1 MTISSTTRKA
11 GPFDGNGV
19 TTSFPFTFK
28 VFAKS
33 DLRVV
38 RTAPGGVESDLV
50 LDSDYSVALNADQ
63 DANPGGTV
71 TYPLSGAPLPAY
83 YKLTLVGG
91 LDYMQPTDI
100 TNGGGFYPQVIEN
113 SLDRLTMLI
122 QQLGEELDRAVR
134 IAISDDQEGLDL
146 PAAAARAD
154 RVLGFD
160 ANGNFRVYDR
170 AVATVTTIY
179 RKFTP
184 TEGQTVFTLPQA
196 YPPGANSLYV
206 FLNGAKLVNG
216 ADYEESSSLT
226 FTLTVGATAAD
237 TVEVIAGV
245 PLASG
250 TVADSSQVSYTPAG
264 AGAVARTAQ
273 GKMRESVSVL
283 DFGAV
288 GDGVADDTAAFMS
301 AFAKIK
307 TSGGAIYVPAGVYK
321 VSSTLDFF
329 VTSPRGGRIFGDGH
343 GATWIHWTGGADP
356 LFSNEQ
362 GTANQFQYGFMFED
376 MTLATVA
383 PGASIATPLAGSTGV
398 HAEML
403 QKLWGM
409 RNVIIVG
416 FETNLD
422 IGVHADGG
430 LFSKCQFGYGDTG
443 VNAYGDQADCL
454 VFHACWFTGNKTRGL
469 ILSSPRPV
477 VDSCFF
483 GPALVFS
490 DTANYSDIQIGWQA
504 VRAGDIG
511 KSSYL
516 TAAAGN
522 AAVKAKIINNAFEG
536 DGSAPQII
544 IKNIDT
550 DTKRFADLVFEN
562 NSFASYGRPC
572 AVRIEKAYDAVT
584 FRGNRMSKSAG
595 STASF
600 LDITSGT
607 MGELV
612 VDERHIAD
620 IWPSQEQL
628 WTYGASQDLF
638 DELPVVASSV
648 MYQLAGGSWNV
659 NNEGSA
665 AGITLVD
672 LDFDGQQNIKVTY
685 GSLTGVPGVRIRHP
699 SCPAGWVYVA
709 FGIEQSS
716 GALAVNVD
724 AKNGSGVT
732 LFSRTMLPVS
742 KGKRRVVFG
751 FNNPILQN
759 IDVRIYPRPGTTSG
773 DFVITEPLVKHG
785 DGSAQSQSLVDT
797 KTGMRF
803 TQRLNQIHDWAGRI
817 PFAELADWSN
827 LATGRWFVGSAKQT
841 TINNVG
847 GYSAGA
853 TSIIVADGT
862 KVAVDDYLYFK
873 PATASG
879 LSNIHRATATT
890 GNKVN
895 SVSSNTIGLATGL
908 SYAVPDGGSVIACPV
923 YQRAASTKL

>member
-1 MTISSTTRKA
+1 MAYSLSPWLKPRFFITGTNRPLAGGLMYTYKA
-11 GPFDGNGV
+11 G
-19 TTSFPFTFK
+19 TTENATTY
-28 VFAKS
+28 S
-33 DLRVV
+33 DDAG
-38 RTAPGGVESDLV
+38 TPNTNPIV
-50 LDSDYSVALNADQ
+50 LDSDGQCDLFLDDAVSYRIILKNSAGVTQFDKDRVASLGSTQVQSFNSIAALRLRSGTVIANAAKTLGYYAAGDGGGNSFYW
-63 DANPGGTV
+63 DSTSTATPNGGTV
-71 TYPLSGAPLPAY
+71 IKPTAVSGAGRWL
-83 YKLTLVGG
+83 
-91 LDYMQPTDI
+91 
-100 TNGGGFYPQVIEN
+100 
-113 SLDRLTMLI
+113 
-122 QQLGEELDRAVR
+122 AV
-134 IAISDDQEGLDL
+134 D
-146 PAAAARAD
+146 
-154 RVLGFD
+154 
-160 ANGNFRVYDR
+160 
-170 AVATVTTIY
+170 T
-179 RKFTP
+179 
-184 TEGQTVFTLPQA
+184 
-196 YPPGANSLYV
+196 
-206 FLNGAKLVNG
+206 
-216 ADYEESSSLT
+216 SSYIN
-226 FTLTVGATAAD
+226 VK
-237 TVEVIAGV
+237 
-245 PLASG
+245 
-250 TVADSSQVSYTPAG
+250 Q
-264 AGAVARTAQ
+264 
-273 GKMRESVSVL
+273 
-283 DFGAV
+283 FGAV

-343 GATWIHWTGGADP
+343 GATWIHWTGGAGT

-362 GTANQFQYGFMFED
+362 LTDEQFQYGFMLED
-376 MTLATVA
+376 MTLATIA
-383 PGASIATPLAGSTGV
+383 PGGSLVAPLAGSTGV

-409 RNVIIVG
+409 RNVSIVG

-422 IGVHADGG
+422 IGVHAEAG
-430 LFSKCQFGYGDTG
+430 LFSKCQFAYGGTG

-483 GPALVFS
+483 GPALGFS

-522 AAVKAKIINNAFEG
+522 AAAKAKIINNAFEG

-584 FRGNRMSKSAG
+584 FRDNRMSKSAG

-600 LDITSGT
+600 LDITAGT

-612 VDERHIAD
+612 VDERHITD

-628 WTYGASQDLF
+628 WAYGASHEMFNDNAAI
-638 DELPVVASSV
+638 ASSV
-648 MYQLAGGSWNV
+648 MYQLGGGSWNV

-732 LFSRTMLPVS
+732 LFSRTTLPVS

-751 FNNPILQN
+751 FNNPTLQN

-773 DFVITEPLVKHG
+773 DFVITEPLVKHS

-862 KVAVDDYLYFK
+862 KVAVGDYLYFK

-908 SYAVPDGGSVIACPV
+908 PYAVPDGGSVIACPV

>member
-1 MTISSTTRKA
+1 MAYSLSPWLKPRFFITGTNRPLAGGLMYTYKA
-11 GPFDGNGV
+11 GTTTPATTYSDDAGTPNTNPIVLNSDGQCDLFLDDAVSYRIILKNSAGV
-19 TTSFPFTFK
+19 TQFDKDRIASLGSTQVQSFNSIAALRLRIGTTIANAAKTLGYYAAGDGGGNSFYWDSTS
-28 VFAKS
+28 
-33 DLRVV
+33 
-38 RTAPGGVESDLV
+38 TATD
-50 LDSDYSVALNADQ
+50 NA
-63 DANPGGTV
+63 GTV
-71 TYPLSGAPLPAY
+71 IKPTSVSGAGRWL
-83 YKLTLVGG
+83 
-91 LDYMQPTDI
+91 
-100 TNGGGFYPQVIEN
+100 
-113 SLDRLTMLI
+113 
-122 QQLGEELDRAVR
+122 AV
-134 IAISDDQEGLDL
+134 D
-146 PAAAARAD
+146 
-154 RVLGFD
+154 
-160 ANGNFRVYDR
+160 
-170 AVATVTTIY
+170 TT
-179 RKFTP
+179 
-184 TEGQTVFTLPQA
+184 
-196 YPPGANSLYV
+196 
-206 FLNGAKLVNG
+206 
-216 ADYEESSSLT
+216 
-226 FTLTVGATAAD
+226 
-237 TVEVIAGV
+237 
-245 PLASG
+245 
-250 TVADSSQVSYTPAG
+250 SYIN
-264 AGAVARTAQ
+264 VKQ
-273 GKMRESVSVL
+273 
-283 DFGAV
+283 FGAV

-301 AFAKIK
+301 TFAKIK

-343 GATWIHWTGGADP
+343 GATWIHWTGGADA

-376 MTLATVA
+376 MTLATIA

-409 RNVIIVG
+409 KNVSIVG

-422 IGVHADGG
+422 IGVHAEAGM
-430 LFSKCQFGYGDTG
+430 FSKCQFGYGDTG

-483 GPALVFS
+483 GTAIGFS

-522 AAVKAKIINNAFEG
+522 AAAKAKIINNAFEG
-536 DGSAPQII
+536 GGSAPQII

-572 AVRIEKAYDAVT
+572 AVRIENAYDAVT
-584 FRGNRMSKSAG
+584 FRDNRMSKSAG

-600 LDITSGT
+600 LDITAGT

-612 VDERHIAD
+612 VDERHITD

-628 WTYGASQDLF
+628 WAYGASHEMFNDNAAI
-638 DELPVVASSV
+638 ASSV
-648 MYQLAGGSWNV
+648 MYQLGIGSWNV

-709 FGIEQSS
+709 FGISQSS

-732 LFSRTMLPVS
+732 LFSRTTLPVS

-751 FNNPILQN
+751 FNNPTLQN

-862 KVAVDDYLYFK
+862 KVAVGDYLYFK

-908 SYAVPDGGSVIACPV
+908 PYAVPDGGSVIACPV